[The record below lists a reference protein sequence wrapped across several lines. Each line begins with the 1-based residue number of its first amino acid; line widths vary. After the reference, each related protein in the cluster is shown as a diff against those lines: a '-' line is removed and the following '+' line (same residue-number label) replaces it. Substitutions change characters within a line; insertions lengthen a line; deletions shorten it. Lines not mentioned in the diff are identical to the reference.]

1 MPAKSSSE
9 AALMTS
15 SFKATGHAAVRAT
28 PAAQVSGS
36 TAWFLDELVLP
47 TAKASVFNAPAAKEV
62 VNPQLLAEERARL
75 IDEGYARGLAD
86 GEHKARLAAQA
97 TLEQALGVVHEMSS
111 QLSEV
116 VSLAPAV
123 LEENVAAL
131 AVIVARQIIGREVG
145 LDKDVVANLVRR
157 ALTEFPVDQSV
168 RIRVNPVDLSLLGAG
183 GTSITGK
190 RDVSWLADPRIS
202 RGGCLVEG
210 RERIVD
216 GRVDTALER
225 AYRRLAQVDAS

>member
-1 MPAKSSSE
+1 MGRVVEEPRPTPQ
-9 AALMTS
+9 MT
-15 SFKATGHAAVRAT
+15 
-28 PAAQVSGS
+28 
-36 TAWFLDELVLP
+36 
-47 TAKASVFNAPAAKEV
+47 
-62 VNPQLLAEERARL
+62 AEEKARL

-86 GEHKARLAAQA
+86 GEAKARIAAQA
-97 TLEQALGVVHEMSS
+97 SLEQALTVVRDIST

-116 VSLAPAV
+116 ASIAPAV

-131 AVIVARQIIGREVG
+131 AVIVARQIIGREVA
-145 LDKDVVANLVRR
+145 LDKDVVAHLVRR

-168 RIRVNPVDLSLLGAG
+168 RIRVNPVDLAMLGSAEAVM
-183 GTSITGK
+183 TGK
-190 RDVSWLADPRIS
+190 RDASWKADPRIA

-225 AYRRLAQVDAS
+225 AYRRMAQVDAS